1 MAKSLDKVL
10 QADGTYKWE
19 LVEPTLSE
27 RMGDGAESPVVCPAP
42 EPVVEPVKKEALEVQ
57 KETVADFEKMTKSQ
71 LETYGRT
78 IGLELD
84 KRHNKAQLIAELEK
98 FTSVN

>member
-1 MAKSLDKVL
+1 MAKSLDRVL
-10 QADGTYKWE
+10 QPDGSYKWE
-19 LVEPTLSE
+19 EVDLIHSTKTV
-27 RMGDGAESPVVCPAP
+27 DPVVQP

-57 KETVADFEKMTKSQ
+57 KETIADFESMTKSQ

-84 KRHNKAQLIAELEK
+84 KRHTKADLIAELK
-98 FTSVN
+98 NFTSAN

>member
-1 MAKSLDKVL
+1 MSKSLDRVL
-10 QADGTYKWE
+10 QPDGSYKWQETE
-19 LVEPTLSE
+19 LIHSTKKVET
-27 RMGDGAESPVVCPAP
+27 VVQP

-57 KETVADFEKMTKSQ
+57 KETTADFQSMTKAQ

-84 KRHNKAQLIAELEK
+84 KRHNKADLIAELKK
-98 FTSVN
+98 FTSPE